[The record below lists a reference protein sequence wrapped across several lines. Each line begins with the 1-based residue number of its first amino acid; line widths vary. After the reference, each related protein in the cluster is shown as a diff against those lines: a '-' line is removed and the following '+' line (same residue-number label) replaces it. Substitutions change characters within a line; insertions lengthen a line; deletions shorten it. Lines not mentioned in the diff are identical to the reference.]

1 MISRTKQLTDR
12 LVHWRRA
19 WWEAAPGKRRPN
31 MPLLLEDLEEETSAS
46 NRRMADRLDAE
57 TRELE
62 RLAQALD
69 ALHGRK

>member
-1 MISRTKQLTDR
+1 
-12 LVHWRRA
+12 
-19 WWEAAPGKRRPN
+19 